1 MAELL
6 AYGIWIQPKNDEVG
20 WWKLLA
26 DGNVFWTYVRGV
38 AYAMLR
44 EYQRLGL
51 DTEAWVATFGPDGSA
66 RTIPSESGP
75 SEHKGGGPGE

>member
-6 AYGIWIQPKNDEVG
+6 AYGIWIQPKNDVG

-26 DGNVFWTYVRGV
+26 DGSVYSTYVRGV
-38 AYAMLR
+38 AYAQLR

-66 RTIPSESGP
+66 SAIPPESGP
-75 SEHKGGGPGE
+75 SEHKGDPQ